1 MINLQQMQR
10 QLDSRAFSRVIG
22 RILAN
27 GRCHTATVRQRLVD
41 SPAEEAVA
49 TGLALQ
55 RCCELTYGRSAM
67 GEALAERLEAMQEAD
82 GLFGSDI
89 AATAVAARA
98 LLDWAE
104 QTGEAPGEVCEKAL
118 AGLGECQGLDGL
130 LSGDVVGS
138 AIVLWQLAGRPE
150 MDLHFGKVHCD
161 ALSAA
166 VCRSGSSV
174 SEEFSRFA
182 FAMAA

>member
-22 RILAN
+22 RILSN

-41 SPAEEAVA
+41 SPAEEVVA
-49 TGLALQ
+49 TALVLQ

-82 GLFGSDI
+82 GLFRGDI

-138 AIVLWQLAGRPE
+138 AIALWQLGGRSAFYAHLGE
-150 MDLHFGKVHCD
+150 VHCQS
-161 ALSAA
+161 LSAA
-166 VCRSGSSV
+166 VCRSGKCV
-174 SEEFSRFA
+174 NDEFLRFA
-182 FAMAA
+182 YAMAA